1 MRRVHKIPL
10 DAGGRSIQMAIMDAI
25 IGDRKGSEMPFDTN
39 FDYIEY
45 DFTAE
50 GTIHEITR
58 FRSWITEEW
67 QKTLNPQGFHT
78 LRSSHRDTLSVR
90 FYTGPSDPDP
100 MPEVVRAFPQLSFHG
115 SVVGRAVRHF
125 TGRKGRH
132 R

>member
-1 MRRVHKIPL
+1 
-10 DAGGRSIQMAIMDAI
+10 MDAI
-25 IGDRKGSEMPFDTN
+25 IGERKGSAMPTDTN

-50 GTIHEITR
+50 GTIHDITR

-67 QKTLNPQGFHT
+67 RKTQNAQGFHT
-78 LRSSHRDTLSVR
+78 WRSSHRDTLSVR

-100 MPEVVRAFPQLSFHG
+100 IPEVVRAFPQLTFRG
-115 SVVGRAVRHF
+115 SIVGRAVRYF

>member
-1 MRRVHKIPL
+1 
-10 DAGGRSIQMAIMDAI
+10 MAIMDAI

-50 GTIHEITR
+50 GTIHDITR

-100 MPEVVRAFPQLSFHG
+100 MPELVRAFPQLTFHG
-115 SVVGRAVRHF
+115 SVIGRAVRHF